1 MGRWLAGSFIFVETA
16 AFRKLGGFSNE
27 MFAGEELEL
36 SQRLKKHA
44 RATGRRVVVLHRHPL
59 VTSARKLRLYT
70 LWDYVKLLVRVTW
83 NRRTLT
89 RREDCTIWYDG
100 RR

>member
-1 MGRWLAGSFIFVETA
+1 
-16 AFRKLGGFSNE
+16 
-27 MFAGEELEL
+27 
-36 SQRLKKHA
+36 
-44 RATGRRVVVLHRHPL
+44 
-59 VTSARKLRLYT
+59 LYT
-70 LWDYVKLLVRVTW
+70 LWDYAKLLVRVTW

>member
-1 MGRWLAGSFIFVETA
+1 
-16 AFRKLGGFSNE
+16 
-27 MFAGEELEL
+27 
-36 SQRLKKHA
+36 
-44 RATGRRVVVLHRHPL
+44 
-59 VTSARKLRLYT
+59 
-70 LWDYVKLLVRVTW
+70 LWDYAKLLVRVTW